1 MGPLPFVIRASS
13 FVIFLPVKPLPF
25 LALFLT
31 GCSLTAPKQSP
42 DLDVPANFKESG
54 IWKAARPSAHLSRG
68 EWWRVFGDGELSS
81 LMRRVDVSNAS
92 LAVAEARS
100 REAAALV
107 KGAKLSFLPNL
118 TGIGSSIK
126 STGSDGFVNAEGLNS
141 AWELDLWG
149 RLRSNAR
156 AVTAG
161 AEAAAADV
169 ESTRLSLHSQT
180 AQTYFSLR
188 AVDAQRDL
196 LDRQLVSYEK
206 SLEVTRNRYAQGV
219 ATRGDVAQ
227 AEAQLAATKTAALET
242 GVQRATFEHALAVL
256 VGQAPASFS
265 MPRGSLPASVP
276 SIPNSTPSRLLERR
290 PDIAAAERRVAAA
303 NERIGAAK
311 AAFFPALSLDAST
324 GWRGAANL
332 LPTPTR
338 VWSLGPE
345 LVAPL
350 LDGGQRITEKARAD
364 AAYDRTVSEYRQIA
378 LTAFQETED
387 ALSTLRI
394 LAAESKTQQAAVKA
408 ARESERIALNEYK
421 AGTRDF
427 LNVSI
432 AQANALNAER
442 NALDIQAR
450 RLISTARL
458 VTALGG
464 GW

>member
-1 MGPLPFVIRASS
+1 MKTLS
-13 FVIFLPVKPLPF
+13 L
-25 LALFLT
+25 LALLLT
-31 GCSLTAPKQSP
+31 GCSLVAPKQSP

-54 IWKAARPSAHLSRG
+54 IWKAARPSDHLARG

-81 LMRRVDVSNAS
+81 LMKRVSASNAS

-118 TGIGSSIK
+118 TGVASSIR
-126 STGSDGFVNAEGLNS
+126 STGSDGYVTAEGLNS
-141 AWELDLWG
+141 SWELDLWG
-149 RLRSNAR
+149 RLRRNAR
-156 AVTAG
+156 VATAG
-161 AEAAAADV
+161 AEAAASDV
-169 ESTRLSLHSQT
+169 ESTQLSLLSQA
-180 AQTYFSLR
+180 AQAYFSLR

-196 LDRQLVSYEK
+196 LDRQIASYEK
-206 SLEVTRNRYAQGV
+206 SLDVSRNRYAQGV
-219 ATRGDVAQ
+219 ASRGDVAQ
-227 AEAQLAATKTAALET
+227 AEAQLASTKSSAIET
-242 GVQRATFEHALAVL
+242 GVQRATFEHAIAVL
-256 VGQAPASFS
+256 VGQSPSSFS
-265 MPRGSLPASVP
+265 MPRGSLAAKVP
-276 SIPNSTPSRLLERR
+276 SIPNSTPSQLLERR

-311 AAFFPALSLDAST
+311 AAFFPALTLDAST

-338 VWSLGPE
+338 IWSLGPE
-345 LVAPL
+345 LAAPL

-364 AAYDRTVSEYRQIA
+364 AAYDRTVSEYRQTA

-394 LAAESKTQQAAVKA
+394 LAAEAQTQQTAVKA

-421 AGTRDF
+421 AGTTNF
-427 LNVSI
+427 LNLAV
-432 AQANALNAER
+432 AQAQALNAER
-442 NALDIQAR
+442 NALDVQTR
-450 RLISTARL
+450 RLTATVRL
-458 VTALGG
+458 VTAIGG